1 MAGQRLAPREGDFM
15 DWLIGAL
22 LVFLVV
28 VGLEIALVASKPR
41 KRNKN
46 RCLYCGAELKV
57 VAGQTT
63 PICQQCGRQQPDLEH
78 ELRAHGR
85 R

>member
-1 MAGQRLAPREGDFM
+1 M

-28 VGLEIALVASKPR
+28 VGLAIALVASKPR
-41 KRNKN
+41 KRNN
-46 RCLYCGAELKV
+46 NPCPLCGAELKV

-63 PICQQCGRQQPDLEH
+63 PICPQCGRHQPDVEH
-78 ELRAHGR
+78 ELKAHER
-85 R
+85 H

>member
-1 MAGQRLAPREGDFM
+1 MSGHRLARGGEFM

-22 LVFLVV
+22 LIFLVV
-28 VGLEIALVASKPR
+28 VALEIALVASKPR

-46 RCLYCGAELKV
+46 PCLYCGAELKV

-78 ELRAHGR
+78 ELRAHAR